1 MKNDYTSNS
10 HYLTYTSFSLEGW
23 ENELFEL
30 GSERANVPLCILLC
44 RLPAIPPLVSDVFH
58 ISVFLSSFCAPYPDQ
73 LSLLYR
79 AGAENN
85 RKSSTSTSHASCSS
99 ICCRWAKSSWTSTM
113 SSSRTR
119 QATPGLYHNRAARSP
134 FFLQSCVG
142 FEGRRRCISVRYM
155 PTPRKYVFDVTSVV
169 QRLSLWPCKVL
180 KVKVEMKAHLY
191 CQLCS
196 PCPQFMLRQVHRSNL
211 SV

>member
-10 HYLTYTSFSLEGW
+10 HYLTYTFFSLEGW

-30 GSERANVPLCILLC
+30 GSERANVPLWILLC
-44 RLPAIPPLVSDVFH
+44 RLTAIPLLVSDFFH
-58 ISVFLSSFCAPYPDQ
+58 ISLFPSSFCAPSPDQ

-119 QATPGLYHNRAARSP
+119 QATPGLYHNRAAHSP
-134 FFLQSCVG
+134 FFLQSCWFWGAPQVY
-142 FEGRRRCISVRYM
+142 FR
-155 PTPRKYVFDVTSVV
+155 
-169 QRLSLWPCKVL
+169 SLHADTTEIRFWRHFPWSAFVA
-180 KVKVEMKAHLY
+180 MT
-191 CQLCS
+191 
-196 PCPQFMLRQVHRSNL
+196 M
-211 SV
+211 